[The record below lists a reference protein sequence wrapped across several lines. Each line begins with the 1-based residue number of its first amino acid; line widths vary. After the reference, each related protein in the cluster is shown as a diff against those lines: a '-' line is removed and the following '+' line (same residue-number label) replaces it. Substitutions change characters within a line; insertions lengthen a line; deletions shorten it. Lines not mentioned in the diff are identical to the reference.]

1 MIRLCNQTLMIKR
14 AQMNLQKLYIY
25 GHGGHGRVVADIA
38 VAAGYR
44 DIRFLDDAHGQ
55 KFDAGLPKGNI
66 IVTVGDNAV
75 RQRLGQKVSA
85 AGFRL
90 VSLIHPAAV
99 VSPSAVVAAG
109 VVVMPQAVINNSAC
123 IGEGSIINTAAV
135 VEHDCIIGAYAH
147 VCPNVA
153 LAGGVYVGER
163 VQVGIGSCVIQDVR
177 IGAGSMIGAGSVVVR
192 DLEADVV
199 AFGNPARACRK
210 L

>member
-55 KFDAGLPKGNI
+55 KFDACLPKGNI

-90 VSLIHPAAV
+90 VSLIHHAAV
-99 VSPSAVVAAG
+99 CGPHGA
-109 VVVMPQAVINNSAC
+109 
-123 IGEGSIINTAAV
+123 
-135 VEHDCIIGAYAH
+135 HDCRHHVLLFFFFKQKTAYEIG
-147 VCPNVA
+147 
-153 LAGGVYVGER
+153 
-163 VQVGIGSCVIQDVR
+163 
-177 IGAGSMIGAGSVVVR
+177 M
-192 DLEADVV
+192 
-199 AFGNPARACRK
+199 
-210 L
+210 